1 MRLACKASSRR
12 WDLGTLRGAYLV
24 KWGCRGSRGLGSG
37 RGWWGGVGSGGCIVI
52 AKFGVAG
59 LHLLHANI
67 VDSTQL

>member
-1 MRLACKASSRR
+1 MGFGDIEGSISSK
-12 WDLGTLRGAYLV
+12 V
-24 KWGCRGSRGLGSG
+24 GLSG
-37 RGWWGGVGSGGCIVI
+37 LSWSGIRAGWWGGVGSGGCIVI